1 MALRGVTF
9 DLWETLIVDRR
20 DNGSIRFQRRIQGTI
35 EALARAGVP
44 VTPEDVA
51 QAYRTLL
58 PELDQLRRQGR
69 DISSEEQVRR
79 FLDAI
84 RPGVQERI
92 PGEALAAIRHRYT
105 TLDVDARPQ
114 AIPGAREA
122 LQAARQLGL
131 RIGLISNTAVTPGR
145 VLRDVMAAE
154 GLLEFF
160 DTLTFSD
167 EVELAKPAPRI
178 FRDTLDALGVA
189 PEDAAHV
196 GDHAR
201 WDILGA
207 QGVGMRTIQLRHP
220 REDDSGAVADVL
232 VDSMYDVIPV
242 LERWVAGAR
251 A

>member
-20 DNGSIRFQRRIQGTI
+20 ENGSVRFQRRIEGTI
-35 EALARAGVP
+35 SALGRAGVT
-44 VTPEDVA
+44 VTAEDVS
-51 QAYRTLL
+51 QAYRSLL
-58 PELDQLRRQGR
+58 PELDQLRRQGL
-69 DISSEEQVRR
+69 DITSDEQVRR
-79 FLDAI
+79 FLETI
-84 RPGVQERI
+84 HPGVHDRM
-92 PGEALAAIRHRYT
+92 PPDALDALRHRYT

-122 LQAARQLGL
+122 LHAARQLGL

-178 FRDTLDALGVA
+178 FRETLDVLGVA
-189 PEDAAHV
+189 PEEAAHV

-232 VDSMYDVIPV
+232 VESMHDVPLV
-242 LERWVAGAR
+242 LERWVAGG
-251 A
+251 